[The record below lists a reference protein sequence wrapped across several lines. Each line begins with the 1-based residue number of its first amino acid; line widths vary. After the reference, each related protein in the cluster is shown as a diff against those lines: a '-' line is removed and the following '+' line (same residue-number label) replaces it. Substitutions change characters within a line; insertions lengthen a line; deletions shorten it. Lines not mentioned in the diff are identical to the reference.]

1 MGVEFEDGG
10 FMGGAVGPFE
20 EDLALGVV
28 AENALGAEGT
38 SLDVSGEVAEGGFA
52 AADGLELDVPPGFR
66 AEGTVLVG
74 GQSRKGLRPT
84 RFILEEVGVVGFEGA
99 LDEAAEAGGEGQ
111 VVDEEFFGVFEAMEG
126 LVFWIKGDGG
136 NDDVGVGMVLGLA
149 TPGVENGG
157 EVELKV
163 LVFEFGAGDVM
174 QGLSAA
180 FEEEVVECFGLVE
193 AAGAELRRD
202 GEGRREWA

>member
-1 MGVEFEDGG
+1 VGVEFEGGG

-28 AENALGAEGT
+28 AKDALGAEGT

-52 AADGLELDVPPGFR
+52 AADGLELDVPLGFW
-66 AEGTVLVG
+66 AEGAVLIG
-74 GQSRKGLRPT
+74 GQFG
-84 RFILEEVGVVGFEGA
+84 EEVGVVGFEGA
-99 LDEAAEAGGEGQ
+99 LDEAAEAGGEGL
-111 VVDEEFFGVFEAMEG
+111 VVDEEFFRVFGAMEG

-136 NDDVGVGMVLGLA
+136 DDDVDVGMVLGLA
-149 TPGVENGG
+149 APGVENGG
-157 EVELKV
+157 KVELQV
-163 LVFEFGAGDVM
+163 LVFEFGAGDVV
-174 QGLSAA
+174 QGGGAA

-202 GEGRREWA
+202 GEGDHEVRDS